1 MRSQEEED
9 GGLNEV
15 KSSDK
20 TENQTRAG
28 GVPLHTQHQVGSLNG
43 FGEDQLIHPEILFFT
58 AVTQYS
64 QRLNIHICHC
74 GAMQMFTKVSRFVS
88 FHEVLNADSPT
99 YIKLHRFI

>member
-15 KSSDK
+15 ESLDQ

-43 FGEDQLIHPEILFFT
+43 FGEDQLIHPEILF
-58 AVTQYS
+58 S
-64 QRLNIHICHC
+64 L
-74 GAMQMFTKVSRFVS
+74 
-88 FHEVLNADSPT
+88 L
-99 YIKLHRFI
+99 